1 MILTT
6 IFRWDYK
13 PTNITG
19 GGGHPVYKY
28 PIGDMKISKKLYPY
42 NSIYKYPTKYSTGEY
57 I

>member
-6 IFRWDYK
+6 VFRWDYK
-13 PTNITG
+13 PTNIT